1 MQMRTSS
8 SPAFVPFRC
17 ITPEASRP
25 SSGPTPTESVGSQL
39 LHDYAMEAT
48 GLSLTPHLSEEDSDS
63 PSPLC
68 PVDMEDGPSAA
79 STAVDRVLD
88 SILILEER
96 ADGAS
101 DRELEALVCQT
112 TREIFGHSGSQPSQ
126 IQSCLRASLASSAH
140 HRRRTVRELLNT
152 GNEAS
157 FYKLWAAVPKAERP
171 RVLQCMLPGISLAD
185 AAIQPAICF
194 TYLAD
199 ADHSTS
205 TQFMTTLVNREDVE
219 QWILALE
226 KGCGG
231 NSYQES
237 RLGAMLTTLHP
248 QERAAVFLHLNP
260 SNLFG
265 QRLGAALV
273 HHCFRWLM
281 PCCRLRCVPSPGI
294 EASNPSSPSGSKR
307 TQRVRISGDG
317 TSTPSR
323 SKALWM
329 QSLDGAWALAVAGD
343 DPVAQATA
351 LEDAKKESERVQQE
365 VVERQA
371 KAAAL
376 DVLVR
381 PSTYQAWRVLRN
393 LALPLPDGIASVL
406 EILDEPGMRAQM
418 KLEQRL
424 GSVASLKRDD
434 SLVSEVHQDVCS
446 NLLALYPLDL
456 RCEMIARLQQ
466 MEIDRLT
473 SMQNELACL
482 HLEWV
487 LSPTTWDPSAELLT
501 QLKEEQAD
509 GAKYVETF
517 LALPGPTRDIA
528 WKPFY
533 QALVEQMTGN
543 RFEDQHLLAPLS
555 LCLIHLLK
563 DDLRDAL
570 PECLRTEEFL
580 KFLGSYAKPDE
591 DPSATLV
598 RLLASQFNQLAATH
612 LTTADSLDYFGRLW
626 NLLIICP
633 EWIHVLQNSFV
644 HLKALNTAWSGW
656 LNQQPSDLKTRL
668 EIMYKLLEHTH
679 RLFLPGMDH
688 DLVMRNTLQYL
699 LSELPSERCGLWL
712 PLVVGIYLRN
722 EMQKLPVLSR
732 YQEPVL
738 SMALL
743 LQLVQDPRDH
753 SPDRV
758 TANAAA
764 LCAEYPEI
772 LTVFDSLGLLDQI
785 HPNGGS
791 LQPVP
796 NRTRLTNWIL
806 SEVTSHLKRLA
817 EAFTPILLQQSLAF
831 CLADPLFR
839 LAYQRTLLL
848 GEPLDSP
855 YQVPQEL
862 EVGWRALPA
871 PTDCPE
877 IHSHS
882 RSLSLS
888 NGTHLFYEWVSTLTF
903 PGIIER
909 PTT

>member
-1 MQMRTSS
+1 M
-8 SPAFVPFRC
+8 
-17 ITPEASRP
+17 
-25 SSGPTPTESVGSQL
+25 GSQL

-79 STAVDRVLD
+79 STTVDRVLD
-88 SILILEER
+88 SILMLEER

-112 TREIFGHSGSQPSQ
+112 TREIFGPSGSQPSQ
-126 IQSCLRASLASSAH
+126 IQSCLRASLASSVH

-157 FYKLWAAVPKAERP
+157 FYKLWAAVPKMERSK
-171 RVLQCMLPGISLAD
+171 VLQCMLPGISLAD

-231 NSYQES
+231 NSWQES
-237 RLGAMLTTLHP
+237 RLASMLTTLNP
-248 QERAAVFLHLNP
+248 QERAAIFRHLNP
-260 SNLFG
+260 SHLFS

-281 PCCRLRCVPSPGI
+281 PCCRLRCVPSPGS

-365 VVERQA
+365 TATRLA

-376 DVLVR
+376 DEMVR
-381 PSTYQAWRVLRN
+381 PSTYQAWRALRS
-393 LALPLPDGIASVL
+393 LDLPLPDGIASIL
-406 EILDEPGMRAQM
+406 EILDEPRMAMQM
-418 KLEQRL
+418 KLEERL
-424 GSVASLKRDD
+424 ASVASLKRHD
-434 SLVSEVHQDVCS
+434 SLVSEIHQGVCS

-456 RCEMIARLQQ
+456 RCAV
-466 MEIDRLT
+466 IDRLQKMEIGGLA
-473 SMQNELACL
+473 SLQHELACL

-501 QLKEEQAD
+501 QLKEEQAN
-509 GAKYVETF
+509 GAKYLETF
-517 LALPGPTRDIA
+517 LALPAPTRDIA
-528 WKPFY
+528 SQPFY
-533 QALVEQMTGN
+533 QAIFSRLSGN
-543 RFEDQHLLAPLS
+543 PVEDQHLLAPLC
-555 LCLIHLLK
+555 LCLLHLLK
-563 DDLRDAL
+563 DAL
-570 PECLRTEEFL
+570 PPCLLTAEFL
-580 KFLGSYAKPDE
+580 KFLKSYAKPDE
-591 DPSATLV
+591 DSSATLV
-598 RLLASQFNQLAATH
+598 RLCASQFNQLAAVH

-626 NLLIICP
+626 NLLIIHQ
-633 EWIHVLQNSFV
+633 EGIHVLQNSFV
-644 HLKALNTAWSGW
+644 HLKALNTAWRGW
-656 LNQQPSDLKTRL
+656 MNQQPSDLKTRL

-679 RLFLPGMDH
+679 GLFLPGIDH

-699 LSELPSERCGLWL
+699 LSELPLERCGLWL
-712 PLVVGIYLRN
+712 PLIVGVYLRN
-722 EMQKLPVLSR
+722 ELQKLPVLSR
-732 YQEPVL
+732 YQEPLL

-743 LQLVQDPRDH
+743 FQLVQGPGDH
-753 SPDRV
+753 TPDRV
-758 TANAAA
+758 TANAAT
-764 LCAEYPEI
+764 LCGEDSAI
-772 LTVFDSLGLLDQI
+772 LTAFDSLGLLDQI
-785 HPNGGS
+785 QPPNGKVGR
-791 LQPVP
+791 LIQLAP

-806 SEVTSHLKRLA
+806 SEVTSHLKWLPETCA
-817 EAFTPILLQQSLAF
+817 PTLLQQSLAF

-839 LAYQRTLLL
+839 IAYQRTLLL
-848 GEPLDSP
+848 HEPLDCP

-871 PTDCPE
+871 PSDSPE
-877 IHSHS
+877 INSHS

-903 PGIIER
+903 PGIIGR